1 VTGVSIQQAFLA
13 AIAESPEDDAPRL
26 VYADWLRE
34 QDDPALAARGEFI
47 ALQCRLI
54 HEQGEARKR
63 TKQLARAISRE
74 HRAAWLGAASAFC
87 ECEFTRG
94 FVERATLSSADLGPP
109 QHYLDAVREL
119 FRREPLVRS
128 LSLNRVGTLSAEVLK
143 DPDIPR
149 LSFLTLWEEETTLRR
164 SLEVIA
170 AAPRLLRLKW
180 LNVKAP
186 NLTRDDAQPLFEAPA
201 LDGLRRLI
209 LYSRNFAADDEA
221 RLRERFGDRLHVFR
235 WIY

>member
-1 VTGVSIQQAFLA
+1 VTGVSMREAFLA
-13 AIAESPEDDAPRL
+13 AIAEAPDDDAPRL

-34 QDDPALAARGEFI
+34 QPDPALAARGEFI
-47 ALQCRLI
+47 ALQCRLT
-54 HEQGEARKR
+54 HEQGARKR

-94 FVERATLSSADLGPP
+94 FVEGATLSSADLGSP
-109 QHYLDAVREL
+109 QHYLDAVREF

-128 LSLNRVGTLSAEVLK
+128 LSLNRVGTLSAEVLE
-143 DPDIPR
+143 DLDMPC
-149 LSFLTLWEEETTLRR
+149 LSVLTLWEEEMSLRR
-164 SLEVIA
+164 PLEVIA
-170 AAPRLLRLKW
+170 AAPRLVRLKW
-180 LNVKAP
+180 LNVKSP

-201 LDGLRRLI
+201 FDGLRRLI

-235 WIY
+235 FIY